1 MKILRLF
8 FLLLLSTQISTAQNY
23 VLDFDGDDH
32 VLIDSNFQFANLTQ
46 LTYSMWVKSDW
57 QGANYLVDITDDP
70 AGYADPNGGWRT
82 FIGRFNGNFIFSQ
95 YFRGAN
101 TSNVL
106 DIDDKAGEYAHI
118 ACVIRRTSANGSTF
132 NYDLITYINGV
143 EQDRDEFIVQA
154 RSNAEAFLRLDR
166 GGRKV
171 LGARFNLRNNN
182 FLTGQ
187 MDDFAVYDIALSASE
202 IKDIACTGVTPLTNR
217 TILYYA
223 FNEGSGFSSIDSSG
237 NNNNGFNDQPFF
249 QRASLPDLSNA
260 TVTAD
265 FASNSFNLTY
275 FARFQNLSTNGD
287 VNIWDFGDGSIDTNN
302 NNVLFH
308 RFPSSDTFQ
317 VCLNASAACGGSDQY
332 CSDIIINCPFPTANF
347 NYIYQDLSFAGEAD
361 TTNVD
366 SVYWDFGDGNF
377 SNSPTT
383 LHSFR
388 FDGKKTIC
396 LYVYNNCG
404 VDTICQSFDAVFSS
418 LQEQKETDLLKAQCI
433 GDKEVIIKNES
444 PEEKLEYR
452 LLDVNGKLVR
462 SGAIHQEKSYQFK
475 VAASGLYF
483 VELKTTEHFSS
494 SKLMVY

>member
-1 MKILRLF
+1 MKSLGLF
-8 FLLLLSTQISTAQNY
+8 LTLLFSVHFSSAQNY

-95 YFRGAN
+95 YFRGEN

-106 DIDDKAGEYAHI
+106 DIDEKAGEYAHV
-118 ACVIRRTSANGSTF
+118 ACVIIRTAVNGNDFS
-132 NYDLITYINGV
+132 YDMITYVNGV
-143 EQDRDEFIVQA
+143 EQDRDEWVVRA
-154 RSNAEAFLRLDR
+154 NSAADAYLRLNR

-187 MDDFAVYDIALSASE
+187 MDDFAVYDVALSASE
-202 IKDIACTGVTPLTNR
+202 IKDIACAGATPLNNR
-217 TILYYA
+217 TILFYG
-223 FNEGSGFSSIDSSG
+223 FNEGSGFSSVDSSG
-237 NNNNGFNDQPFF
+237 NAYNGFNDQPFF
-249 QRASLPDLSNA
+249 QRATLPDLSAA
-260 TVTAD
+260 TVSAD
-265 FASNSFNLTY
+265 FASNSFNQSY
-275 FARFQNLSTNGD
+275 FARFQNLSQNGD
-287 VNIWDFGDGSIDTNN
+287 LNIWDFGDGTIDTNN

-317 VCLNASAACGGSDQY
+317 VCLDASAACGGSDQY
-332 CSDIIINCPFPTANF
+332 CSEVIINCPFPTANF

-361 TTNVD
+361 TSNVD
-366 SVYWDFGDGNF
+366 SVFWDFGDGNF

-404 VDTICQSFDAVFSS
+404 VDTICQTFDAVFSS
-418 LQEQKETDLLKAQCI
+418 SDERETSDELTAKSLGNKELLLSNLS
-433 GDKEVIIKNES
+433 NE
-444 PEEKLEYR
+444 EDMEYR
-452 LLDVNGKLVR
+452 LTDMNGKLIR
-462 SGAIHQEKSYQFK
+462 SGHLLGEKNYRFK
-475 VAASGLYF
+475 LNTKGIYLIELRTASRF
-483 VELKTTEHFSS
+483 RAEKV
-494 SKLMVY
+494 MVY